1 MPLPPPP
8 PLLLLLLLLC
18 YLSAV
23 QMPGSG
29 CRFVLVPWEV
39 KLEVEV
45 EAEVKVEARG
55 DGEGGGEDG
64 DEDENRSKVGRR
76 GVIEDDDLDR
86 GDLPH
91 EYPRWFLRGPDK
103 GSHARIRVEGNGVPN
118 AGRQAQ
124 RQKGDKQ
131 TGSHWRAASRPK
143 DEMQWLILQECSAP
157 APPPCLGLDGI

>member
-8 PLLLLLLLLC
+8 PLLLLLLLLLC

-29 CRFVLVPWEV
+29 CRFVLVPREI

-45 EAEVKVEARG
+45 EVEVEDGGDSEA
-55 DGEGGGEDG
+55 GGENG

-76 GVIEDDDLDR
+76 GVIEEDDLDH

-103 GSHARIRVEGNGVPN
+103 GSHARIRGEGNGVLN

-143 DEMQWLILQECSAP
+143 DEMQWLILRECSAP
-157 APPPCLGLDGI
+157 APPPCLGLNGI